1 MKRALKI
8 LALPL
13 VGLLTM
19 ITGFVYFVTFAGLP
33 YPDPTPELQAEW
45 KYHENISW
53 IILKVGGFVLFVGLL
68 AIPLLLK
75 KNQKE
80 RGMRKSDSGN

>member
-45 KYHENISW
+45 KYDENISW
-53 IILKVGGFVLFVGLL
+53 IILKIGGFVLFVGLL
-68 AIPLLLK
+68 AIPFLLK
-75 KNQKE
+75 KTRPRSLTK
-80 RGMRKSDSGN
+80 

>member
-53 IILKVGGFVLFVGLL
+53 IILKIGGFVLLVGLF
-68 AIPLLLK
+68 AIPFLLK
-75 KNQKE
+75 KT
-80 RGMRKSDSGN
+80 RPRS

>member
-1 MKRALKI
+1 VKRALKI

-13 VGLLTM
+13 FGLL
-19 ITGFVYFVTFAGLP
+19 ILIAGFLYFFTFAGLP

-53 IILKVGGFVLFVGLL
+53 IILKIGGFVLFMGLI
-68 AIPLLLK
+68 AIPFLLK
-75 KNQKE
+75 KT
-80 RGMRKSDSGN
+80 RPRS

>member
-53 IILKVGGFVLFVGLL
+53 IILKIGGFVLFMGLI
-68 AIPLLLK
+68 AMPFLLK
-75 KNQKE
+75 KTRPESLTK
-80 RGMRKSDSGN
+80 